1 MVQLKQIQSRLINPL
16 IFTDNRKGEVHI
28 KSKRLSNQLNNKK
41 EEKMART
48 KNRIKSMK
56 FQRQD
61 RNLQPLEPLSDND
74 KYIIE
79 MSGYKKGLRTTHE
92 KIPRYANSSG

>member
-1 MVQLKQIQSRLINPL
+1 
-16 IFTDNRKGEVHI
+16 
-28 KSKRLSNQLNNKK
+28 
-41 EEKMART
+41 MART

-61 RNLQPLEPLSDND
+61 RNPQNLEPLSEED
-74 KYIIE
+74 KYIVQ
-79 MSGYKKGLRTTHE
+79 MSGYRKGLRTTHE

>member
-1 MVQLKQIQSRLINPL
+1 
-16 IFTDNRKGEVHI
+16 
-28 KSKRLSNQLNNKK
+28 
-41 EEKMART
+41 MART
-48 KNRIKSMK
+48 KNRIKNMT
-56 FQRQD
+56 FQKQT
-61 RNLQPLEPLSDND
+61 RNIQPLEPLSDND